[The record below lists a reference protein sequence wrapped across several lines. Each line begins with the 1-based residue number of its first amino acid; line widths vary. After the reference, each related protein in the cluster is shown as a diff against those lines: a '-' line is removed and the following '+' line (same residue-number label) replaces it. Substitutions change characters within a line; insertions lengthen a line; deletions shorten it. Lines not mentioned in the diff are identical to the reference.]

1 MDIANHVVASSVLL
15 EGKAVSFAD
24 TNELWCSQERS
35 PEDSA
40 LTRQLYQ
47 TGDMVLAA
55 PFIQCDP
62 YGGDADPP
70 VVGILEVTVGSR
82 SPAVIPTDNDTCIVK
97 LAAKALSRYLY
108 FHYESFFSVTEP
120 PPTAAAPER
129 SGSVMVRQISH
140 VETLPAPEP
149 EATAQDSRKLT
160 IKINRFCA
168 EDLASSIAS
177 AIVSVRMGATI
188 MCAQTLSIARPMSPR
203 PASKQQAQPQT
214 LVVNWFSDMEI
225 LLQSIPHGS
234 HIMITFLSKA
244 SEAVAWTGAHLF
256 DFGHS
261 LRLGDLV
268 LDVHSYPESTN
279 VITALEIENCL
290 KRERATRGHVVGTL
304 ELTVGASGA
313 SDQGFE
319 FSSAVRKTSIAF
331 RASIFSSP
339 DPCAKLVAPSIDSF
353 TAEKRQ
359 LLACVKTDPLV
370 KLTDQDR
377 TFIWSS
383 RHSLVEDPELLPA
396 TLLSVNWSDRAE
408 VMEAYRLLHI
418 WRQPTYLQALQLLSS
433 HFTDPKVRAYA
444 VRCLWLL
451 PDSRLRLYMLQLV
464 QALKNERF
472 HDSALARFLLMRALQ
487 NPSQIGYLLYWFLRA
502 EAHVHHTSERFE
514 LMMGQYLQLCGSY
527 KLEIRQSVYVMKKLE
542 EIATVVKH
550 ELTPADRRE
559 KLQMELAHVV
569 LPTTFQLPLHPRT
582 FWSGIIVDNCR
593 VMDSKKRPLLLQ
605 LENAKQNYGRPRVIF
620 KSGDDLRQ
628 DQLVLQLLRVM
639 DDLWRE
645 AGLDLCLTPYACVS
659 TGNELGL
666 IEVVDES
673 DTLASIIYARHK
685 GSLTKLGRKL
695 HSAKDA
701 LVSHGVLSEWLFT
714 PASSASEAAL
724 QENPLVEMD
733 DANASETASTGSAPP
748 SPMRSP
754 SITTANAA
762 PTGGCFP
769 LSPSKFL
776 RRKTSKDVFLSRDEE
791 ITRNFVLSCAGY
803 CVATYVLGVG
813 DRHNDNIM
821 LQRSGKF
828 FHIDFGHFLGNFKS
842 KLGVKRERAP
852 FVFTPTMLDAIGGK
866 DSENFKKFQT
876 LACDAFK
883 VLRQHANLLITLLTL
898 ALSCGIPELTG
909 ESDIKWVHRTLM
921 LHLTDTEAEKRFQKL
936 IHVALHTRATQL
948 NDAVHLMAH

>member
-1 MDIANHVVASSVLL
+1 MLL
-15 EGKAVSFAD
+15 EGKAVSLTDAR
-24 TNELWCSQERS
+24 ELWCCEEQS
-35 PEDSA
+35 PEDIA
-40 LTRQLYQ
+40 LTRQLYLP
-47 TGDMVLAA
+47 GDIVLAA
-55 PFIQCDP
+55 PFTQIDP
-62 YGGDADPP
+62 ADTAADPP
-70 VVGILEVTVGSR
+70 VVGILEVVVASR
-82 SPAVIPTDNDTCIVK
+82 SPAVAPTINDACIVK
-97 LAAKALSRYLY
+97 LAAKALARYLF
-108 FHYESFFSVTEP
+108 FHYESFFTVER
-120 PPTAAAPER
+120 ER
-129 SGSVMVRQISH
+129 SDNVMVRQLSH
-140 VETLPAPEP
+140 VELFPAP
-149 EATAQDSRKLT
+149 ALDAAAHDCRKLT
-160 IKINRFCA
+160 IQINQFCA
-168 EDLASSIAS
+168 EDLSASSIAS
-177 AIVSVRMGATI
+177 AIVNVRMGTTI
-188 MCAQTLSIARPMSPR
+188 LCAQTLSIARPMSPK
-203 PASKQQAQPQT
+203 PPNKQPQT
-214 LVVNWFSDMEI
+214 LMVNWFSDMEI

-261 LRLGDLV
+261 LRLGDQD
-268 LDVHSYPESTN
+268 LDVYAYPESSKI
-279 VITALEIENCL
+279 ITALEIENCL
-290 KRERATRGHVVGTL
+290 KRERGVRGNVVGTL
-304 ELTVGASGA
+304 ELTIGASGA

-319 FSSAVRKTSIAF
+319 FSSAGRKKNIAF

-339 DPCAKLVAPSIDSF
+339 DPCAKLAASPIESF
-353 TAEKRQ
+353 PAEKRE
-359 LLACVKTDPLV
+359 LLARVKTDPLM

-377 TFIWSS
+377 AFIWSS

-408 VMEAYRLLHI
+408 VMEAYRLLHV

-472 HDSALARFLLMRALQ
+472 HDSALSRFLLMRALQ

-502 EAHVHHTSERFE
+502 EAHVHHTAERFE
-514 LMMGQYLQLCGSY
+514 LMMSQYLQLCGSY

-542 EIATVVKH
+542 EIAKAVKH

-582 FWSGIIVDNCR
+582 FWSGIIAENCR

-685 GSLTKLGRKL
+685 HSLTRLSRKL
-695 HSAKDA
+695 QSAKDA

-714 PASSASEAAL
+714 PASSVSEEAV
-724 QENPLVEMD
+724 QENPLVQVAEES
-733 DANASETASTGSAPP
+733 NASEASGSLSP
-748 SPMRSP
+748 SPLRSL
-754 SITTANAA
+754 SMMSTAV

-769 LSPSKFL
+769 MSSSKFM
-776 RRKTSKDVFLSRDEE
+776 RRKTSKDVFLTRDEE

-821 LQRSGKF
+821 LQRSGRF

-852 FVFTPTMLDAIGGK
+852 FVFTPSMLDAIGGK
-866 DSENFKKFQT
+866 DSENFRKFQT

-909 ESDIKWVHRTLM
+909 ENDIKWVHKTLM
-921 LHLTDTEAEKRFQKL
+921 LGLTDADAEKKFQKL
-936 IHVALHTRATQL
+936 ILVALHTKTTQL